1 LPQLRKVN
9 PRIVLAGSV
18 SSSARTLEALIRNGA
33 NIVGAA
39 GLAQSKSARVS
50 GYVRLDGI
58 AANAKIPY
66 FDFKDINTED
76 VYRAIEACAPDLLFV
91 VGLSQIVRAPLL
103 NLPSIGCIGFHPTS
117 LPKGRGRAPLAWL
130 VLDGVPGAAT
140 FFLMD
145 EGADSGP
152 ILVQEPFFVAPTDY
166 ATDVER
172 RILDAVDRVLDQ
184 WIPKLQ
190 TGEWQPQAQ
199 DHTIATYNGR
209 RGPDDAL
216 IKWDKPAQEIHSLI
230 RAASKPHPGA
240 HTYVAGHRL
249 RIWRAEPV
257 SDISY
262 RGVVG
267 RILDVNSAGHLLV
280 QTGDGLI
287 WLTEY
292 EISDPEGVHPRL
304 APGVKL
310 GYEPQDEIHRLY
322 RVIETLQQ
330 EVSELRRERPGIEEY
345 RTDRQL
351 VSSSTK
357 GASE

>member
-1 LPQLRKVN
+1 MPHLKTPN

-18 SSSARTLEALIRNGA
+18 SSSARTLEALTRNGA
-33 NIVGAA
+33 NIVGVA
-39 GLAQSKSARVS
+39 GLAESKSAHVS
-50 GYVRLDGI
+50 GYARLDAR
-58 AANAKIPY
+58 AASAKIPY

-76 VYRAIEACAPDLLFV
+76 VHRAIQAWAPDLLFI
-91 VGLSQIVRAPLL
+91 VGLSQMVRPPLL
-103 NLPSIGCIGFHPTS
+103 SLPSIGCIGFHPTW

-130 VLDGVPGAAT
+130 VLEGVPGAAT

-152 ILVQEPFFVAPTDY
+152 ILIQEPFFVAAIDY

-172 RILDAVDRVLDQ
+172 RILDAIDRALDR

-190 TGEWQPQAQ
+190 TGEWRPQPQ
-199 DHTIATYNGR
+199 DHTVATYNGR

-216 IKWDKPAQEIHSLI
+216 IKWDRPAREIHSLI
-230 RAASKPHPGA
+230 RAASRPHPGA

-249 RIWRAEPV
+249 LIWRAESVCDRP
-257 SDISY
+257 Y

-267 RILDVNSAGHLLV
+267 RILDVNSAGYLLV

-292 EISDPEGVHPRL
+292 EIPDSEGVYPRL
-304 APGVKL
+304 VSGVKL

-322 RVIETLQQ
+322 RVIATLQQ
-330 EVSELRRERPGIEEY
+330 EVSELRRGRAGIGEY
-345 RTDRQL
+345 RTERQL
-351 VSSSTK
+351 INSSPK

>member
-103 NLPSIGCIGFHPTS
+103 NLPSIGCVGFHPTW

-166 ATDVER
+166 AADVEG
-172 RILDAVDRVLDQ
+172 RILDAIDCALDR

-190 TGEWQPQAQ
+190 TGEWHPQPQ
-199 DHTIATYNGR
+199 DHTLATYNGR

-216 IKWDKPAQEIHSLI
+216 IKWDRPAREIDSLI

-249 RIWRAEPV
+249 LIWRAKPV
-257 SDISY
+257 SDRSY
-262 RGVVG
+262 RGVVS

-280 QTGDGLI
+280 QTGDGLL

-292 EISDPEGVHPRL
+292 EISDPEGAHPRL

-330 EVSELRRERPGIEEY
+330 EVSELRRERAGIEEY

-351 VSSSTK
+351 VSSSPK